1 MKNRINARLD
11 AALARKVERVS
22 RESGQSV
29 SALIK
34 AALEAYCDR
43 ADERTPD
50 AKTIL
55 GSFGFIGSS
64 MGSRDLSTTYKLEL
78 TRSLASKT

>member
-11 AALARKVERVS
+11 DALARKVARVS

-43 ADERTPD
+43 ADARTPD
-50 AKTIL
+50 AKAIL
-55 GSFGFIGSS
+55 QRSGFISSSAGSPE
-64 MGSRDLSTTYKLEL
+64 LSTTYKLEL